1 MCIQVGEIAMSG
13 PQPMTT
19 VLIVD
24 DDQAIADTL
33 AVIFRSHGY
42 DARVAY
48 SAEQAID
55 NIASCVPD
63 LALLDVNLPGMNGI
77 DLAIVMK
84 ANHPDC
90 HMLLVSGHE
99 KTGSLLEEAAKKG
112 HMFDILPKPIHPTF
126 ILERAKGL
134 LTASREGARATL
146 TDYPPP
152 FS

>member
-1 MCIQVGEIAMSG
+1 MTG
-13 PQPMTT
+13 PVPSNT

-33 AVIFRSHGY
+33 GAIFHMHGY

-48 SAEQAID
+48 SAEEAID
-55 NIASCVPD
+55 NIASCLPD

-77 DLAIVMK
+77 DLAIVLR

-90 HMLLVSGHE
+90 HLLLVSGHE
-99 KTGSLLEEAAKKG
+99 STRGLLEEAARKG
-112 HMFDILPKPIHPTF
+112 HIFDILAKPVHPTL

-134 LTASREGARATL
+134 LSAGRAAVAL
-146 TDYPPP
+146 TD
-152 FS
+152 

>member
-1 MCIQVGEIAMSG
+1 MTG
-13 PQPMTT
+13 PTPSNT

-33 AVIFRSHGY
+33 AAIFQMHGY

-48 SAEQAID
+48 SAEQAIE
-55 NIASCVPD
+55 NIACCMPD

-77 DLAIVMK
+77 DLAIVLR

-90 HMLLVSGHE
+90 HLLLVSGHE
-99 KTGSLLEEAAKKG
+99 STRSLLEEAAKKG
-112 HMFDILPKPIHPTF
+112 HIFDILAKPVHPTL

-134 LTASREGARATL
+134 LSASRQAIGM
-146 TDYPPP
+146 TD
-152 FS
+152 